1 MGFFDNSMYN
11 DKSQEFAL
19 LSLHIQLKYEPMNIN
34 HKSPDSTVT
43 LTKINYNNHRL
54 KRAKKTI

>member
-1 MGFFDNSMYN
+1 MEKGVFDNSMYN

-34 HKSPDSTVT
+34 HKSPDIIIV
-43 LTKINYNNHRL
+43 H
-54 KRAKKTI
+54 